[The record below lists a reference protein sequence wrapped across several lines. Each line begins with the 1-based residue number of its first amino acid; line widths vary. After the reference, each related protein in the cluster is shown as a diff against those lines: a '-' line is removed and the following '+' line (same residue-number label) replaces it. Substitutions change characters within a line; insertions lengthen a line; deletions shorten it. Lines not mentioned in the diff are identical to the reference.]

1 MFRRSSKEKRM
12 INMEGNSSQ
21 SQSNGPIENKS
32 TKPTL
37 LNMSQSDK
45 GSKIDLI
52 SNSSQAS
59 SYKSGIFTDEM
70 AKRETD
76 YHQVLF

>member
-1 MFRRSSKEKRM
+1 MFRRSSKEKRT

-52 SNSSQAS
+52 SNSS
-59 SYKSGIFTDEM
+59 
-70 AKRETD
+70 
-76 YHQVLF
+76 

>member
-12 INMEGNSSQ
+12 INMEGNS

-45 GSKIDLI
+45 GSKMDLI
-52 SNSSQAS
+52 SNSS
-59 SYKSGIFTDEM
+59 
-70 AKRETD
+70 
-76 YHQVLF
+76 